1 MKLAIYSRANI
12 HIDIDPEM
20 QVKACLGYAEK
31 NGHSV
36 VAAYGDITEGE
47 ATDFPAFSWLMKN
60 SKRSRFEAIL
70 VYSPRCFAETGEDFL
85 TQREALYRKGIKV
98 HFVAD
103 TPNFPGNVNVDE
115 FWCAYREFLREF
127 HSNQI
132 KRGVRLAK
140 ERKTAAHV
148 SQQANEVNSKK

>member
-20 QVKACLGYAEK
+20 QVKACLEYAEK

-36 VAAYGDITEGE
+36 VAAYGDLTEGE

-70 VYSPRCFAETGEDFL
+70 VYSPRCFAETRGDFL
-85 TQREALYRKGIKV
+85 TQREALYRKGVKV
-98 HFVAD
+98 HFVED
-103 TPNFPGNVNVDE
+103 IRSIPGSVSIDKL
-115 FWCAYREFLREF
+115 WCDYRELWKEF
-127 HSNQI
+127 YSSQI
-132 KRGVRLAK
+132 KRGIRLAK
-140 ERKTAAHV
+140 ERKSIDHV
-148 SQQANEVNSKK
+148 SNKPMKSI